1 MHRSKNILISFLLNL
16 GFAIIEF
23 GGGLLTNSV
32 AIQTDAIHDLGDS
45 LSLGL
50 SFLLEKKSE
59 RKKNDKYTFG
69 YLRYSVMGSLITTLI
84 LISGSLLAIIEAF
97 KRIKNPVFIHYKGML
112 ILAIF
117 GLIVNSLAAYFTHE
131 GKTLNEKS
139 ISLHLLEDVLGWVIV
154 LIGSIIMNFVNLSF
168 IDSLMSFIVAIFIL
182 FAALKNLKVI
192 IDLFLEKTPDNIVI
206 KDLKEKLLA
215 IENVSDVHH
224 VHVWSLDGIKVMAT
238 LHVKYLKNEEE
249 VKRKVKETLE
259 EMGINHLTIEM
270 EKYNEECLEKE
281 CI

>member
-182 FAALKNLKVI
+182 IAALKNLKVI
-192 IDLFLEKTPDNIVI
+192 MNLFLEKTPDNIVI

-224 VHVWSLDGIKVMAT
+224 VHVWSLDGIKIMAT